1 MNGLLCQCSAG
12 GNLSN
17 KDVDRRVREDV
28 DRPVRAGRIWELR
41 RDWTCRP
48 SQRPKMPPYPEGTHW
63 VSIKFRTLRSEIAS
77 FHMVQNR
84 GSASLFSKI
93 RPTSDRRP
101 SHQLVAPA
109 AVRSST
115 PHASMPSLAWRAWL
129 PWGAAEEMALADSS
143 AAGRR
148 DAAPAHG
155 EGTRAVSDLGHAPRS
170 HTHRQVH
177 RQPQPSSRDACVSQR

>member
-1 MNGLLCQCSAG
+1 MLTGQFARGEFGKS
-12 GNLSN
+12 
-17 KDVDRRVREDV
+17 
-28 DRPVRAGRIWELR
+28 
-41 RDWTCRP
+41 DWTCRP

-84 GSASLFSKI
+84 GSALVLHLYFQRSAPHPTGD
-93 RPTSDRRP
+93 RPP
-101 SHQLVAPA
+101 HQLVAPA

-155 EGTRAVSDLGHAPRS
+155 GGTRAVSDRGHAPRS